1 MTGHPAS
8 AMVVEAQECREVQDD
23 ERREDEVTMVAAED
37 VAVEAAPVAP
47 EATGERNGKET
58 VAQVAV
64 PRKRALPA
72 QDRHAKSTR
81 SASGL
86 VEVSARAPRG
96 YPPSSQD
103 GALSR

>member
-1 MTGHPAS
+1 
-8 AMVVEAQECREVQDD
+8 
-23 ERREDEVTMVAAED
+23 MVAAED

-72 QDRHAKSTR
+72 QDRHAKSAR
-81 SASGL
+81 SAS
-86 VEVSARAPRG
+86 APAHRHHVIPKVMRQG
-96 YPPSSQD
+96 YVWGGAVREKFLG
-103 GALSR
+103 GALPRTKHPRAAVYAVYS